1 LRSLRFRLSLWAGA
15 LSGLAVAV
23 FCVAVVLEL
32 RYVLRHTLDQEM
44 ADLASDIF
52 AQLVAAEHATGSE
65 VLPEVLAL
73 FDENNII
80 RVAEIRNRD
89 GSRLYS
95 SPNDAPLLERWEKN
109 GPAVQS
115 SWIDGRSWRVGRY
128 SDSHYELDLVADLGR
143 IDSSLLK
150 ILVAYAIALPFTILA
165 VVIGG
170 AWISRRALA
179 PLRRVTEVAKQVSAR
194 ELDRRIDDSDAPL
207 EVQELIQV
215 LNGMMDRL
223 EQSFSHADRFS
234 SDASHEMRT
243 PLTVMQGLLEQ
254 ALARDNGN
262 GVSAK
267 DAAILLDE
275 TQRLI
280 AVLESLMLL
289 SRAQAGNLE
298 VRIRRIDF
306 SEIVEDL
313 EEDLRALASGPGITV
328 QSNVATGVE
337 YEGDE
342 GLLRQAVFNLFT
354 NAVRHNR
361 EGGEVRLSV
370 ENTPRAVILVVFNT
384 GEPIPEADRD
394 HVFDR
399 FFRGDASRSRASGG
413 TGLGLNLAREI
424 ARAHG
429 GELTLVSSTDSG
441 TTFSLRLP
449 HGGTTSITGL
459 SS

>member
-1 LRSLRFRLSLWAGA
+1 
-15 LSGLAVAV
+15 
-23 FCVAVVLEL
+23 
-32 RYVLRHTLDQEM
+32 M

-52 AQLVAAEHATGSE
+52 AQLADAGDATGSD

-80 RVAEIRNRD
+80 RVAEIRGRD
-89 GSRLYS
+89 GSRLYRAG
-95 SPNDAPLLERWEKN
+95 NDAPRLELRN
-109 GPAVQS
+109 HDDPAAYS
-115 SWIDGRSWRVGRY
+115 SWIGGRLWRVGRY
-128 SDSHYELDLVADLGR
+128 SDANYELDLVADLGT

-150 ILVAYAIALPFTILA
+150 ILVAFAIALPFTILA

-207 EVQELIQV
+207 EVRELIQV

-223 EQSFSHADRFS
+223 EQSFSHVDRFS

-254 ALARDNGN
+254 ALAREDGG
-262 GVSAK
+262 GVSAR
-267 DAAILLDE
+267 DAAVLLDE

-298 VRIRRIDF
+298 LRIRRIDF
-306 SEIVEDL
+306 SGIVGEL
-313 EEDLRALASGPGITV
+313 EEDLRALAAGPGITV
-328 QSNVATGVE
+328 RSNVAVGVE

-361 EGGEVRLSV
+361 EQGEVRLSV
-370 ENTPRAVILVVFNT
+370 EKTPRAVILVVFNT

-429 GELTLVSSTDSG
+429 GELMLVSSTNRG

-449 HGGTTSITGL
+449 HRGATSITGL
-459 SS
+459 S

>member
-1 LRSLRFRLSLWAGA
+1 
-15 LSGLAVAV
+15 VAV

-32 RYVLRHTLDQEM
+32 RYVLRHTLDEEM

-52 AQLVAAEHATGSE
+52 GQLASAEHATGSE

-80 RVAEIRNRD
+80 RVAEIRSRD

-95 SPNDAPLLERWEKN
+95 SPNDAPLLELREQG

-115 SWIDGRSWRVGRY
+115 SWLDGRSWRVGRY
-128 SDSHYELDLVADLGR
+128 SDPHYELDLVADLGR
-143 IDSSLLK
+143 IDSSLLR

-165 VVIGG
+165 VVVGG

-207 EVQELIQV
+207 EVQELIRV

-223 EQSFSHADRFS
+223 EQSFSQTDRFS

-243 PLTVMQGLLEQ
+243 PLTVMQGL
-254 ALARDNGN
+254 ARDDGD
-262 GVSAK
+262 GVPAE
-267 DAAILLDE
+267 DAAVLLDE

-298 VRIRRIDF
+298 LRIRRIDF

-313 EEDLRALASGPGITV
+313 EEDLRALASGPDITV

-361 EGGEVRLSV
+361 EGGEIRLSV
-370 ENTPRAVILVVFNT
+370 EKTPRAVILVVFNT
-384 GEPIPEADRD
+384 GEPIPEADRE

-429 GELTLVSSTDSG
+429 GELTLVSSSNSG

>member
-1 LRSLRFRLSLWAGA
+1 
-15 LSGLAVAV
+15 
-23 FCVAVVLEL
+23 
-32 RYVLRHTLDQEM
+32 M

-52 AQLVAAEHATGSE
+52 AQLSAAEHTTGSE

-89 GSRLYS
+89 GGRLHS
-95 SPNDAPLLERWEKN
+95 SPTDAVALDSRERG

-115 SWIDGRSWRVGRY
+115 TRIEGRTWRLGRY
-128 SDSHYELDLVADLGR
+128 SDPDYELDLVADLGR

-150 ILVAYAIALPFTILA
+150 ILAAYAIALPFTILA
-165 VVIGG
+165 VVVGG
-170 AWISRRALA
+170 AWLSHRALA
-179 PLRRVTEVAKQVSAR
+179 PLHRVTEVAKQVSAR

-207 EVQELIQV
+207 EIQELIQV

-223 EQSFSHADRFS
+223 EQSFSLADRFS

-254 ALARDNGN
+254 ALVRDDGG
-262 GVSAK
+262 GVSAM
-267 DAAILLDE
+267 DASVLLDE

-289 SRAQAGNLE
+289 SRARAGNLE
-298 VRIRRIDF
+298 LRIRRFDF
-306 SEIVEDL
+306 SRVIDEL
-313 EEDLRALASGPGITV
+313 EEDLRALAAGPGITV
-328 QSNVATGVE
+328 RSNVATGVE

-361 EGGEVRLSV
+361 EQGEVRLRV
-370 ENTPRAVILVVFNT
+370 EETPRTVILVVFNT
-384 GEPIPEADRD
+384 GEPIPKADRD
-394 HVFDR
+394 RVFDR

-429 GELTLVSSTDSG
+429 GELALVSSTDRG

-449 HGGTTSITGL
+449 HEGTTPITEL